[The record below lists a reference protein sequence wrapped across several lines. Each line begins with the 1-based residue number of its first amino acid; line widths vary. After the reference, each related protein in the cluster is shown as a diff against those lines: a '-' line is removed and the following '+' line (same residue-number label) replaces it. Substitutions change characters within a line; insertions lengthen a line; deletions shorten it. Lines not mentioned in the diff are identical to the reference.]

1 MAALAATWPLA
12 LHLSTAILMG
22 TEREATVPLFN
33 LWTLWWTAD
42 RADHGFAAYWDAPIF
57 YPTRGAFSF
66 SEPQPLTGL
75 VVAPLWGLGVPPAL
89 VYNLAFLGLL
99 TLNGIF
105 GYRLARALDA
115 GPLAALAG
123 AAITVV
129 LPFVSKV
136 QGVLPLQALFGMLWA
151 LEGLVRFANSGRW
164 PWAVWAG
171 AGFIASY
178 FTCQQCAL
186 LFAPF
191 LGVAGVLTLA
201 MRQFRVRALLPAV
214 VAAAGAAIA
223 IGLLAAP
230 VLRIHR
236 EQGFQR
242 SEQLVEALSAHAED
256 FFTRPS
262 HAWVQI
268 PPPSPDTTAG
278 LFPGVALITL
288 GVLGAVVGMRDPGRR
303 RWAIYLTLT
312 AALAALL
319 ALGLNFQLGGWR
331 PFATLRAII
340 PGLAELRSAFRFAVI
355 TQVGLAILASLG
367 LTWIGRSGK
376 VWSRVL
382 VVALGLVVVGES
394 LSTPAQLIAVPIR
407 AGAAWTDWLR
417 TQQGDLVLAH
427 VPFPNGLH
435 VSEYEREAWR
445 MFAQI
450 DHRRPLVNGYSGYLP
465 QTLTPLGQV
474 IPTYFQFQLAMA
486 QNFPE
491 ERLLCVLGVSLK
503 ANVLVVDNGWQA
515 PSGRRLE
522 EFAEF
527 LQSGYQDENVHI
539 FRIHIPADRCLP

>member
-1 MAALAATWPLA
+1 
-12 LHLSTAILMG
+12 
-22 TEREATVPLFN
+22 
-33 LWTLWWTAD
+33 
-42 RADHGFAAYWDAPIF
+42 
-57 YPTRGAFSF
+57 
-66 SEPQPLTGL
+66 
-75 VVAPLWGLGVPPAL
+75 
-89 VYNLAFLGLL
+89 
-99 TLNGIF
+99 
-105 GYRLARALDA
+105 
-115 GPLAALAG
+115 
-123 AAITVV
+123 
-129 LPFVSKV
+129 
-136 QGVLPLQALFGMLWA
+136 
-151 LEGLVRFANSGRW
+151 
-164 PWAVWAG
+164 
-171 AGFIASY
+171 
-178 FTCQQCAL
+178 
-186 LFAPF
+186 
-191 LGVAGVLTLA
+191 
-201 MRQFRVRALLPAV
+201 
-214 VAAAGAAIA
+214 
-223 IGLLAAP
+223 
-230 VLRIHR
+230 
-236 EQGFQR
+236 
-242 SEQLVEALSAHAED
+242 
-256 FFTRPS
+256 
-262 HAWVQI
+262 
-268 PPPSPDTTAG
+268 
-278 LFPGVALITL
+278 
-288 GVLGAVVGMRDPGRR
+288 
-303 RWAIYLTLT
+303 
-312 AALAALL
+312 LAALL

-394 LSTPAQLIAVPIR
+394 LSAPAQLIAVPIR

-417 TQQGDLVLAH
+417 AQQGDLVLAH

-527 LQSGYQDENVHI
+527 LQSGYQDENVRI